1 MMDRVVAMVL
11 AGGRGT
17 RLNLIAARRAKPA
30 VPFAGA
36 YRIID
41 FSMTN
46 IMYSGIRRVGVLTQY
61 RPTSLMEHLGDGE
74 SWDLSGPRSSL
85 VLLPPQLGRV
95 QSDWYRGT
103 ADAVFQNLP
112 FLDRLHPEHV
122 LILSGDHVYS
132 MDYRP
137 LIARHIEA
145 RADLTLATMEVPWEE
160 TARFGVVVTGS
171 QGRVIRF
178 VEKSPERVSN
188 LANMGVYVFRYAAL
202 VEELMRHC
210 PQGRHDFG
218 AHVIPDMVDRGV
230 FAHRFH
236 GYWRDV
242 GTLNSYWEANLDT
255 LDPQSGLDLRT
266 WRVRTNQEGRGQ
278 VYHPPARI
286 ERGARVARS
295 LVSRGCRIAGVVL
308 DSVLSPGVVVEA
320 GARVVG
326 SVVMHDARIRRGAVV
341 ARAILDKDVEVGE
354 GARVGRQDA
363 RDGCNARFPTH
374 LRGGLAVVG
383 KKTRIPPG
391 RVIGANALVGD
402 GLGPDDL
409 PRDVEDGETALGP
422 A

>member
-1 MMDRVVAMVL
+1 MTDRVVAMVL

-41 FSMTN
+41 FTMTN
-46 IMYSGIRRVGVLTQY
+46 IMYSGIRHVGVLTQY

-85 VLLPPQLGRV
+85 VLLPPQLGRA

-103 ADAVFQNLP
+103 ADAVFQNLA
-112 FLDRLHPEHV
+112 FLDRHRPEHV

-145 RADLTLATMEVPWEE
+145 RADLTIATMEVPWEE
-160 TARFGVVVTGS
+160 TSRFGVVVTGS
-171 QGRVIRF
+171 QGRVVRF
-178 VEKSPERVSN
+178 VEKSPERISN
-188 LANMGVYVFRYAAL
+188 LVNMGVYVFRYAAL
-202 VEELMRHC
+202 MEELMRHC

-218 AHVIPDMVDRGV
+218 THVIPEMVDRRV

-242 GTLNSYWEANLDT
+242 GTLNSYWEANMDT
-255 LDPQSGLDLRT
+255 LDPRSGLDLRV

-278 VYHPPARI
+278 VYHPPARMD
-286 ERGARVARS
+286 RTARVERS
-295 LVSRGCRIAGVVL
+295 LVSRGCRIAGTVIG
-308 DSVLSPGVVVEA
+308 SVLSPGVVVEA
-320 GARVVG
+320 GARVVE
-326 SVVMHDARIRRGAVV
+326 SVVMHDCIVRRGATVL
-341 ARAILDKDVEVGE
+341 RAILDKDVEVGE
-354 GARVGRQDA
+354 GARVGREDT
-363 RDGCNARFPTH
+363 RDGANTRFPTH
-374 LRGGLAVVG
+374 LWGGLVVVG
-383 KKTRIPPG
+383 KKTRIPSN
-391 RVIGANALVGD
+391 RMIGANALVGD
-402 GLGPDDL
+402 GIGPDAL
-409 PRDVEDGETALGP
+409 RRDVGDGESVLGSG
-422 A
+422 

>member
-1 MMDRVVAMVL
+1 MTDRVVAMVL

-41 FSMTN
+41 FTMTN
-46 IMYSGIRRVGVLTQY
+46 IMHSGIRRVGVLTQY

-85 VLLPPQLGRV
+85 VLLPPQLGRA

-103 ADAVFQNLP
+103 ADAVFQNLA
-112 FLDRLHPEHV
+112 FLDRHRPEHV
-122 LILSGDHVYS
+122 LILSGDHVYF

-145 RADLTLATMEVPWEE
+145 RADLTIATMEVPWEE

-171 QGRVIRF
+171 QGRVVRF

-188 LANMGVYVFRYAAL
+188 LANMGVYVFRTAAL

-218 AHVIPDMVDRGV
+218 SHVIPGMVDRGV

-242 GTLNSYWEANLDT
+242 GTLNSYWEANLDA
-255 LDPQSGLDLRT
+255 LDPASGLDLRA
-266 WRVRTNQEGRGQ
+266 WRARTNQEGRGQ
-278 VYHPPARI
+278 VYHPPARV
-286 ERGARVARS
+286 ERTARVERS

-308 DSVLSPGVVVEA
+308 DSVLSPGVVVER

-326 SVVMHDARIRRGAVV
+326 SVVMHDTVIRRGAVV
-341 ARAILDKDVEVGE
+341 ARAILDKDVDVGE
-354 GARVGRQDA
+354 GARVGREDA
-363 RDGCNARFPTH
+363 RGGCNARFPTH
-374 LRGGLAVVG
+374 LGGGLAVVG
-383 KKTRIPPG
+383 KKTRIPAG

-402 GLGPDDL
+402 GLGPEAVS
-409 PRDVEDGETALGP
+409 RDVADGESLLGSG
-422 A
+422 